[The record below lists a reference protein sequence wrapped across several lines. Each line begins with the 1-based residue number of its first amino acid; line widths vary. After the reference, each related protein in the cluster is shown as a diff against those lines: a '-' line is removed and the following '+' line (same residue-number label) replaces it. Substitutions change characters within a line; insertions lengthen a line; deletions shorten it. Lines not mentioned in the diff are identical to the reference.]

1 MSEGTAGFLQSLRL
15 FFLQALD
22 FKGKSSR
29 SAYWWVIVWSLL
41 GSGVLNI
48 FTATKL
54 VPPNYD
60 LIGLVGNL
68 QSGSVVGVLLTVIV
82 LLLVIPSTALL
93 VRRFHDAGRNA
104 WVAYVMGMLNYVVNI
119 VASKLIIQR
128 SVLTIVFL
136 AVYLLF
142 GLYTLYVTLQPSRS
156 RG

>member
-1 MSEGTAGFLQSLRL
+1 MSEGSVGFLQSLRL
-15 FFLQALD
+15 YFLQAFD

-41 GSGVLNI
+41 GSGVLNT

-68 QSGSVVGVLLTVIV
+68 RAGSVVGVLLTLIF
-82 LLLVIPSTALL
+82 LLLVIPNTALL
-93 VRRFHDAGRNA
+93 VRRYHDAGRNA
-104 WVAYVMGMLNYVVNI
+104 GVAYVMGMLNFVVNI
-119 VASKLIIQR
+119 VASKLIVQR
-128 SVLTIVFL
+128 SVLAIVFL
-136 AVYLLF
+136 AAYLFF

-156 RG
+156 RI